1 MRSDYVSGFLGLFI
15 FAVES
20 DYVSWFVYICWGFNL
35 LYWVQ
40 LGLGS
45 EVQSKGGVG
54 IEFKVLCF
62 CLLENKWNLLFLN
75 QFAIVQLGLG
85 SEAHSKG
92 SVFGIEFKFYV
103 FVDLNIGETHFF

>member
-1 MRSDYVSGFLGLFI
+1 M
-15 FAVES
+15 ES

-45 EVQSKGGVG
+45 EVQSQGSVG
-54 IEFKVLCF
+54 IEFKVSCF
-62 CLLENKWNLLFLN
+62 CLLENKWNPLFLN

-103 FVDLNIGETHFF
+103 SVDLNISETHFF